1 MMMKKN
7 VLFLA
12 LTAALALSACDS
24 KPAAS
29 AASAPAST
37 PAVASEVAASEPA
50 STPAASES
58 AMMGASASSPEA
70 AQKAIASEI
79 AKAEQTAAAEDAAEA
94 KREADIVA
102 KAKTDIPNIK
112 LNAACDELKTKM
124 VACTKDEAD
133 AELHLKTLQDI
144 AAEPADEQADSCKE
158 ELATF
163 KCE

>member
-1 MMMKKN
+1 MMKKN

-29 AASAPAST
+29 AASAPA
-37 PAVASEVAASEPA
+37 VASEVAASEPA
-50 STPAASES
+50 TTVAASES

-102 KAKTDIPNIK
+102 KAKTEISNIK
-112 LNAACDELKTKM
+112 LNVACDELKSKM
-124 VACTKDEAD
+124 VACTKDEVD
-133 AELHLKTLQDI
+133 AEAHLKDLRVI
-144 AAEPADEQADSCKE
+144 AEEPADEQADSCKE
-158 ELATF
+158 ELANF

>member
-1 MMMKKN
+1 MMKKN

-29 AASAPAST
+29 AASAPA
-37 PAVASEVAASEPA
+37 VASEVAASEPA
-50 STPAASES
+50 STLAASES
-58 AMMGASASSPEA
+58 AMMGVSASSPEA

-102 KAKTDIPNIK
+102 KAKADIPNIK

-158 ELATF
+158 ELATL

>member
-1 MMMKKN
+1 MMKKN

-24 KPAAS
+24 KPAAP

-58 AMMGASASSPEA
+58 AMMGVSASSPEA

-102 KAKTDIPNIK
+102 KAKTEISNIK
-112 LNAACDELKTKM
+112 LNAACELKSKM
-124 VACTKDEAD
+124 VACTKDEVD
-133 AELHLKTLQDI
+133 AEAHLKDLRVI
-144 AAEPADEQADSCKE
+144 AEEPADEQADSCKE
-158 ELATF
+158 ELANF

>member
-1 MMMKKN
+1 MMKKN

-24 KPAAS
+24 KPAAP

-58 AMMGASASSPEA
+58 VMMGASASSPEA

-102 KAKTDIPNIK
+102 KAKTEISNIK
-112 LNAACDELKTKM
+112 LNAACDELKSKM
-124 VACTKDEAD
+124 IACTKDEVD
-133 AELHLKTLQDI
+133 AEAHLKDLRVI
-144 AAEPADEQADSCKE
+144 AEEPADEQADSCKE
-158 ELATF
+158 ELANF

>member
-1 MMMKKN
+1 MMKKN

-29 AASAPAST
+29 AASAPA
-37 PAVASEVAASEPA
+37 VASEVAASEPA
-50 STPAASES
+50 TTVAASES

-102 KAKTDIPNIK
+102 KAKTEISNIK
-112 LNAACDELKTKM
+112 LNAACDELKSKM
-124 VACTKDEAD
+124 VACTKDEVD
-133 AELHLKTLQDI
+133 AEAHLKDLRVI
-144 AAEPADEQADSCKE
+144 AEEPADEQADSCKE
-158 ELATF
+158 ELANF

>member
-1 MMMKKN
+1 MMKKN

-29 AASAPAST
+29 AASAPA
-37 PAVASEVAASEPA
+37 VASEVGASEPA
-50 STPAASES
+50 TTVAASES

-102 KAKTDIPNIK
+102 KAKADIPNIK

-158 ELATF
+158 ELATL

>member
-1 MMMKKN
+1 MMKKN

-29 AASAPAST
+29 AASAPA
-37 PAVASEVAASEPA
+37 VASEVAASEPA

-58 AMMGASASSPEA
+58 AMMGVSASSPEA

-94 KREADIVA
+94 KRESDIVA
-102 KAKTDIPNIK
+102 KAKAEIPNIK
-112 LNAACDELKTKM
+112 LHAACDELKAKM
-124 VACTKDEAD
+124 VACTKDEVD
-133 AELHLKTLQDI
+133 AEVHLKDLRAI
-144 AAEPADEQADSCKE
+144 AEEPADEQADSCKE
-158 ELATF
+158 ELANF

>member
-1 MMMKKN
+1 MMKKN

-29 AASAPAST
+29 AASAPA
-37 PAVASEVAASEPA
+37 VASEVAASEPA

-58 AMMGASASSPEA
+58 AMMGVSASSPEA

-79 AKAEQTAAAEDAAEA
+79 AKAEQTAAAENAAEA
-94 KREADIVA
+94 KRESDIVA
-102 KAKTDIPNIK
+102 KAKAEIPNIK
-112 LNAACDELKTKM
+112 LHAACDELKAKM
-124 VACTKDEAD
+124 VACTKDEVD
-133 AELHLKTLQDI
+133 AEVHLKDLRAI
-144 AAEPADEQADSCKE
+144 AEEPADEQADSCKE
-158 ELATF
+158 ELANF

>member
-1 MMMKKN
+1 MMKKN

-29 AASAPAST
+29 AASAPA
-37 PAVASEVAASEPA
+37 VASEVAASEPA

-58 AMMGASASSPEA
+58 VMMGASASSPEA

-102 KAKTDIPNIK
+102 KAKTEISNIK
-112 LNAACDELKTKM
+112 LNAACDELKSKM
-124 VACTKDEAD
+124 VACTKDEVD
-133 AELHLKTLQDI
+133 AEAHLKDLRVI
-144 AAEPADEQADSCKE
+144 AEEPADEQADSCKE
-158 ELATF
+158 ELANF

>member
-50 STPAASES
+50 AASES

-102 KAKTDIPNIK
+102 KAKTEISNIK
-112 LNAACDELKTKM
+112 LNAACDELKSKM
-124 VACTKDEAD
+124 VACTKDEVD
-133 AELHLKTLQDI
+133 AEAHLKDLRVI
-144 AAEPADEQADSCKE
+144 AEEPADEQADSCKE
-158 ELATF
+158 ELANF

>member
-1 MMMKKN
+1 MKKN

-29 AASAPAST
+29 AASAPA
-37 PAVASEVAASEPA
+37 VASEVAASEPA

-58 AMMGASASSPEA
+58 ATMGASASSPEA

-94 KREADIVA
+94 KRESDIVA
-102 KAKTDIPNIK
+102 KAKAEIPNIK
-112 LNAACDELKTKM
+112 LHAACDELKAKM
-124 VACTKDEAD
+124 VACTKDEVD
-133 AELHLKTLQDI
+133 AEVHLKDLRAI
-144 AAEPADEQADSCKE
+144 AEEPADEQADSCKE
-158 ELATF
+158 ELANF

>member
-7 VLFLA
+7 VLFWA

-24 KPAAS
+24 KPAAP
-29 AASAPAST
+29 AASA

-58 AMMGASASSPEA
+58 AMMGVSASSPEA

-94 KREADIVA
+94 KRESDIVA
-102 KAKTDIPNIK
+102 KAKAEIPNIK
-112 LNAACDELKTKM
+112 LHAACDELKAKM
-124 VACTKDEAD
+124 IACTKDEVD
-133 AELHLKTLQDI
+133 AEAHLKDLRVI
-144 AAEPADEQADSCKE
+144 AEEPADEQADSCKE
-158 ELATF
+158 ELANF

>member
-29 AASAPAST
+29 AASAPA
-37 PAVASEVAASEPA
+37 VASEVAASEPA
-50 STPAASES
+50 TTVAASES

-102 KAKTDIPNIK
+102 KAKTEISNIK
-112 LNAACDELKTKM
+112 LNAACDELKSKM
-124 VACTKDEAD
+124 VACTKDEVD
-133 AELHLKTLQDI
+133 AEAHLKDLRVI
-144 AAEPADEQADSCKE
+144 AEEPADEQADSCKE
-158 ELATF
+158 ELANF

>member
-1 MMMKKN
+1 MMKKN

-24 KPAAS
+24 KPAAP

-37 PAVASEVAASEPA
+37 PAVASEVAASE
-50 STPAASES
+50 PAASES

-102 KAKTDIPNIK
+102 KAKTEISNIK
-112 LNAACDELKTKM
+112 LNAACDELKSKM
-124 VACTKDEAD
+124 VACTKDEVD
-133 AELHLKTLQDI
+133 AEAHLKDLRVI
-144 AAEPADEQADSCKE
+144 AEEPADEQADSCKE
-158 ELATF
+158 ELANF

>member
-1 MMMKKN
+1 MMKKN

-24 KPAAS
+24 KPAAP
-29 AASAPAST
+29 AAST

-58 AMMGASASSPEA
+58 AMMGVSASSPEA

-102 KAKTDIPNIK
+102 KAKTEISNIK
-112 LNAACDELKTKM
+112 LNAACDELKSKM
-124 VACTKDEAD
+124 VACTKDEVD
-133 AELHLKTLQDI
+133 AEAHLKDLRVI
-144 AAEPADEQADSCKE
+144 AEEPADEQADSCKE
-158 ELATF
+158 ELANF

>member
-1 MMMKKN
+1 MMKKN

-24 KPAAS
+24 KPVAS

-50 STPAASES
+50 AASES
-58 AMMGASASSPEA
+58 AIMGASASSPEA

-102 KAKTDIPNIK
+102 KAKTEISNIK
-112 LNAACDELKTKM
+112 LNAACDELKSKM
-124 VACTKDEAD
+124 VACTKDEVD
-133 AELHLKTLQDI
+133 AEAHLKDLRVI
-144 AAEPADEQADSCKE
+144 AEEPADEQADSCKE
-158 ELATF
+158 ELANF

>member
-1 MMMKKN
+1 MMKKN

-29 AASAPAST
+29 AASAPA
-37 PAVASEVAASEPA
+37 VASEVAASEPA
-50 STPAASES
+50 TTVAASES
-58 AMMGASASSPEA
+58 AIMGASASSPEA

-102 KAKTDIPNIK
+102 KAKTEISNIK
-112 LNAACDELKTKM
+112 LNAACDELKSKM
-124 VACTKDEAD
+124 VACTKDEVD
-133 AELHLKTLQDI
+133 AEAHLKDLRVI
-144 AAEPADEQADSCKE
+144 AEEPADEQADSCKE
-158 ELATF
+158 ELANF

>member
-1 MMMKKN
+1 MMKKN

-24 KPAAS
+24 KPAAP
-29 AASAPAST
+29 AAST

-58 AMMGASASSPEA
+58 AMMGVSASSPEA

-79 AKAEQTAAAEDAAEA
+79 AKAEQTSAAEDAAEA
-94 KREADIVA
+94 KRESDIVA
-102 KAKTDIPNIK
+102 KAKTEISNIK
-112 LNAACDELKTKM
+112 LNAACDELKSKM
-124 VACTKDEAD
+124 VACTKDEVD
-133 AELHLKTLQDI
+133 AEAHLKDLRVI
-144 AAEPADEQADSCKE
+144 AEEPADEQADSCKE
-158 ELATF
+158 ELANF

>member
-1 MMMKKN
+1 MMKKN

-29 AASAPAST
+29 AASAPA
-37 PAVASEVAASEPA
+37 VASEVAASEPA

-58 AMMGASASSPEA
+58 AMMGVSASSPEA

-79 AKAEQTAAAEDAAEA
+79 AKAEQTAAAENAAEA

-102 KAKTDIPNIK
+102 KAKAEIPNIK
-112 LNAACDELKTKM
+112 LHAACDELKAKM
-124 VACTKDEAD
+124 VACTKDEVD
-133 AELHLKTLQDI
+133 AEVHLKDLRVI
-144 AAEPADEQADSCKE
+144 AEEPADEQADSCKE
-158 ELATF
+158 ELANF

>member
-1 MMMKKN
+1 MMKKN

-50 STPAASES
+50 TTVAASES
-58 AMMGASASSPEA
+58 AMMGASASPEA
-70 AQKAIASEI
+70 AQKVIASEI

-102 KAKTDIPNIK
+102 KAKTEISNIK
-112 LNAACDELKTKM
+112 LNAACDELKSKM
-124 VACTKDEAD
+124 VACTKDEVD
-133 AELHLKTLQDI
+133 AEAHLKDLRVI
-144 AAEPADEQADSCKE
+144 AEEPADEQADSCKE
-158 ELATF
+158 ELANF

>member
-1 MMMKKN
+1 MMKKN

-12 LTAALALSACDS
+12 LTAALVLSACDS

-29 AASAPAST
+29 AASA

-58 AMMGASASSPEA
+58 AMMGVSASSPEA

-94 KREADIVA
+94 KRESDIVA
-102 KAKTDIPNIK
+102 KAKAEIPNIK
-112 LNAACDELKTKM
+112 LHAACDELKAKM
-124 VACTKDEAD
+124 VACTKDEVD
-133 AELHLKTLQDI
+133 AEVHLKDLRAI
-144 AAEPADEQADSCKE
+144 AEEPADEQADSCKE
-158 ELATF
+158 ELANF

>member
-1 MMMKKN
+1 MMKKN

-58 AMMGASASSPEA
+58 VMMG
-70 AQKAIASEI
+70 

-102 KAKTDIPNIK
+102 KAKTEISNIK
-112 LNAACDELKTKM
+112 LNAACDELKSKM
-124 VACTKDEAD
+124 VACTKDEVD
-133 AELHLKTLQDI
+133 AEAHLKDLRVI
-144 AAEPADEQADSCKE
+144 AEEPADEQADSCKE
-158 ELATF
+158 ELANF

>member
-1 MMMKKN
+1 MMKKN

-29 AASAPAST
+29 AASAPA
-37 PAVASEVAASEPA
+37 VASEVAASEPA
-50 STPAASES
+50 TTVAASES

-102 KAKTDIPNIK
+102 KAKTDIQNIK

-158 ELATF
+158 ELATL

>member
-1 MMMKKN
+1 MMKKN

-24 KPAAS
+24 KPAAP

-37 PAVASEVAASEPA
+37 PAVASEVAASE
-50 STPAASES
+50 PAASES

-102 KAKTDIPNIK
+102 KAKAEIPNIK
-112 LNAACDELKTKM
+112 LHAACDELKAKM
-124 VACTKDEAD
+124 VACTKDEVD
-133 AELHLKTLQDI
+133 AEVHLKDLRII
-144 AAEPADEQADSCKE
+144 AEEPADEQADSCKE
-158 ELATF
+158 ELANF

>member
-1 MMMKKN
+1 MMKKN

-24 KPAAS
+24 KPVAS
-29 AASAPAST
+29 AASA
-37 PAVASEVAASEPA
+37 PAVASEVAASESA
-50 STPAASES
+50 TTVAASES

-102 KAKTDIPNIK
+102 KAKTEISNIK
-112 LNAACDELKTKM
+112 LNAACDELKSKM
-124 VACTKDEAD
+124 VACTKDEVD
-133 AELHLKTLQDI
+133 AEAHLKDLRVI
-144 AAEPADEQADSCKE
+144 AEEPADEQADSCKE
-158 ELATF
+158 ELANF

>member
-1 MMMKKN
+1 MMKKN

-29 AASAPAST
+29 AASAPA
-37 PAVASEVAASEPA
+37 VASEVAASEPA

-58 AMMGASASSPEA
+58 ATMGASASSPEA

-94 KREADIVA
+94 KRESDIVA
-102 KAKTDIPNIK
+102 KAKAEIPNIK
-112 LNAACDELKTKM
+112 LHAACDELKAKM
-124 VACTKDEAD
+124 VACTKDEVD
-133 AELHLKTLQDI
+133 AEVHLKDLRAI
-144 AAEPADEQADSCKE
+144 AEEPADEQADSCKE
-158 ELATF
+158 ELANF

>member
-1 MMMKKN
+1 MMKKN

-24 KPAAS
+24 KPAAP
-29 AASAPAST
+29 AAST

-58 AMMGASASSPEA
+58 AMMGASTSSPEA

-94 KREADIVA
+94 KRESDIVA
-102 KAKTDIPNIK
+102 KAKAEIPNIK
-112 LNAACDELKTKM
+112 LHAACDELKAKM
-124 VACTKDEAD
+124 VSCTKDEVD
-133 AELHLKTLQDI
+133 AEVHLKDLRAI
-144 AAEPADEQADSCKE
+144 AEEPADEQADSCKE
-158 ELATF
+158 ELANF